1 MREAEKRTSNAA
13 ATIWD
18 EEEGEEEDEEEDEEE
33 GKILDLHELLVRFP
47 NPLGAV
53 HK

>member
-18 EEEGEEEDEEEDEEE
+18 EEEDEEEDKEE
-33 GKILDLHELLVRFP
+33 GKILDMTFM
-47 NPLGAV
+47 NF
-53 HK
+53 